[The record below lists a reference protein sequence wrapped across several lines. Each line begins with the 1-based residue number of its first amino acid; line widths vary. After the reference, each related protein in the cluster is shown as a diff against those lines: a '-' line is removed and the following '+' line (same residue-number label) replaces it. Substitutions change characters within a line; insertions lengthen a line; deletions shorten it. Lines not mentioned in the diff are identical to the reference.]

1 MSNRYGTLND
11 KMIKSERKAFIPFVT
26 IGDPNPEL
34 SFKIIEKLI
43 ELGADA
49 LELGLPFSDPVADG
63 PVIQNANLRALN
75 AKVYTDQA
83 FMIIEK
89 VRKKHP
95 NIPIGLLSYTNLV
108 TGMGKDKFFKEL
120 KRIGVDSVLLA
131 DMPLEMRE
139 WIRPEFTKYDIKQ
152 VMIAPPN
159 ANEDVLKRVALASEG
174 YIYLLGRNGV
184 TGTEIKTQNDLS
196 TTVAILKKYTE
207 LPIYQGFGIA
217 SKEDALAAIKNN
229 VDGFIVGSAI
239 VKILE
244 KHAEKPDELLDQL
257 STLVTSLVNYQD

>member
-1 MSNRYGTLND
+1 MSNRYELLND
-11 KMIKSERKAFIPFVT
+11 KLNSESRKAFIPFVT
-26 IGDPNPEL
+26 IGDPNAEL
-34 SFKIIEKLI
+34 SYEIIEKLI

-75 AKVYTDQA
+75 SKVYTTEA
-83 FMIIEK
+83 FKIIEK
-89 VRKKHP
+89 IRSKYP

-108 TGMGKDKFFKEL
+108 TGMGKDLFFKEL

-139 WIRPEFTKYDIKQ
+139 WIRPEFIKYDIKQ
-152 VMIAPPN
+152 VLIAPPN
-159 ANEDVLKRVALASEG
+159 ASADVLERVAKASEG

-196 TTVAILKKYTE
+196 STVECLKKFTK

-217 SKEDALAAIKNN
+217 SKGDADAAISNG

-239 VKILE
+239 VKIIE
-244 KHAEKPDELLDQL
+244 KNKERPNDLIDQL
-257 STLVTSLVNYQD
+257 ELFIKGLV

>member
-1 MSNRYGTLND
+1 MSKRYELLDEKLKAQN
-11 KMIKSERKAFIPFVT
+11 KKAFIPFVT
-26 IGDPNPEL
+26 IGDPNAEL
-34 SFKIIEKLI
+34 SFQIIEKLI

-75 AKVYTDQA
+75 SKVYTLDA
-83 FMIIEK
+83 FNIIERI
-89 VRKKHP
+89 RKKNP
-95 NIPIGLLSYTNLV
+95 TIPIGLLSYTNLV
-108 TGMGKDKFFKEL
+108 TGMGKNEFFKEL
-120 KRIGVDSVLLA
+120 NRIEVDSVLLA

-139 WIRPEFTKYDIKQ
+139 WIRPEFIKYDIKQ

-159 ANEDVLKRVALASEG
+159 ASAEVLEQVAKASEG

-184 TGTEIKTQNDLS
+184 TGTDIQPQNDLS
-196 TTVAILKKYTE
+196 CTVACLKEFTK

-217 SKEDALAAIKNN
+217 SKKDAQAAVSNG

-239 VKILE
+239 VKIIEKNQQNNSQLLVELE
-244 KHAEKPDELLDQL
+244 SFIKGLI
-257 STLVTSLVNYQD
+257 